1 MAITRPDNP
10 RFPHHCTITRA
21 VAEDPMVD
29 ESETTIIYEG
39 ECRAYD
45 KNTTTDK
52 GDVITSYRGLALPV
66 DKSGWGSMGVVPKEG
81 DSIVVD
87 RGGYKE
93 YGRVIDKN
101 PANFRGTHLVWK
113 YGR

>member
-1 MAITRPDNP
+1 MSRPDNP

-21 VAEDPMVD
+21 SEHDPLQD
-29 ESETTIIYEG
+29 EGDEVVIYDG

-52 GDVITSYRGLALPV
+52 GDVITSYRGLSLPI
-66 DKSGWGSMGVVPKEG
+66 DREGWQELGVVPKEG
-81 DSIVVD
+81 DAIVVD

>member
-1 MAITRPDNP
+1 MERPDNP
-10 RFPHHCTITRA
+10 RFPHYCKITRA
-21 VAEDPMVD
+21 EAHDPLKDEDEENDVV
-29 ESETTIIYEG
+29 IYEG

-66 DKSGWGSMGVVPKEG
+66 DRSGWGSMGVVPKEG